1 MGDNVSA
8 HRPLVFAKRWLES
21 LALEDPRLPLVHTGL
36 CLMALGSEEQQKV
49 SEYSQSTS
57 VLKAAVLLLA
67 ARSPLT
73 QTHLLI
79 EVDGECCRMA

>member
-1 MGDNVSA
+1 
-8 HRPLVFAKRWLES
+8 
-21 LALEDPRLPLVHTGL
+21 
-36 CLMALGSEEQQKV
+36 MALGSEEQQKV